1 MAKNNYSI
9 DIDVNVIY
17 PPKIDVKIK
26 RLSDTATLPTYGS
39 EKAACMD
46 LYACLSKGEG
56 YGVNIMPHATLK
68 IGTGLA
74 FAPPSGYMFQ
84 ILQRSGLASKGIY
97 PVGGIVDEDY
107 RGEVIVALHNSTDKP
122 YVVQHG
128 DRIAQMAI
136 RAYSQANLIE
146 VDELDVT
153 ERGEGGFGSSGK

>member
-1 MAKNNYSI
+1 MSKNNYSI
-9 DIDVNVIY
+9 DVDVNVIY
-17 PPKIDVKIK
+17 PPKIPVEVK

-46 LYACLSKGEG
+46 LYACLYKGKG
-56 YGVNIMPHATLK
+56 YSLNIRPHSTVK

-74 FAPPSGYMFQ
+74 FAPPSGYMLQ

-107 RGEVIVALHNSTDKP
+107 RGEVIVALHNSTDEP

-146 VDELDVT
+146 VDELDST
-153 ERGEGGFGSSGK
+153 DRADSGFGSTGV